1 MSDQPHP
8 SQAQQM
14 AHLRDLPRCRCG
26 RPATEA
32 LYTGL
37 NDLYAVYCGRH
48 SIGALERFKKG
59 QTP

>member
-1 MSDQPHP
+1 
-8 SQAQQM
+8 M

-48 SIGALERFKKG
+48 SLRALERFKKG